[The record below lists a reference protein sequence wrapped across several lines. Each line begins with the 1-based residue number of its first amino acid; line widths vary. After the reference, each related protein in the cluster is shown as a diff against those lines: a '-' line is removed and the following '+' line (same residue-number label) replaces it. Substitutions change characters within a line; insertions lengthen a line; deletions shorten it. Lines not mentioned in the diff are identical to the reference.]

1 MNKLFSKGFVL
12 IISVILVFSGI
23 LNSCIFKDREDLSPL
38 DAVPL
43 TSSLVFKIKDFVEL
57 SESLKNKYPWWEIV
71 SKYEVFDPIRNN
83 VELFEMLSQK
93 YPEFK
98 KFSKGREVYGALN
111 VVGKDEKDYLFIISM
126 NSNSDKDY
134 IESFIEK
141 YIRDN
146 KFVSKKRKYNK
157 SNILEIYN
165 SEKTDLK
172 MVYTF
177 THNLLIFSYNSLLIE
192 ESLRQVELTSLIK
205 DNDFASLK
213 KTIDN
218 KADLNLFI
226 NHGRAND
233 LIKNYLSEYMV
244 NKAELLNSEKRWT
257 ELDFTFK
264 PEKIIVSG
272 FSKGD
277 EAGGYFSN
285 ILKGQ
290 KSGISK
296 IEEVIP
302 LSVPHFV
309 KFYISDLKLFSEEIK
324 NYRKNNNSLLKVEN
338 EIKDIEKRIG
348 INIEEFFSEI
358 FDKEVAVSGLA
369 TDQYLSDKRGAFY
382 VKVKSGSYTYK
393 KMLGIQELFFKAK
406 KLPKDELQRQFVIDD
421 QTKFMLHRCPID
433 NIPFLLFGRFFQST
447 KTNWFTVYN
456 NYILFADSYES
467 LCKILASNVLGE
479 TLLSDSGYS
488 KFQSGL
494 TTNNNFN
501 FYCNVPVSITISEV
515 FFKKDIA
522 DRIIRDNELKKFKN
536 FAWQVSNSG
545 NQIYNNAVITF
556 DPNIDTKPKTV
567 WQSRLSSP
575 SVFRPQFVD
584 NFQDPLNKDIVL
596 QDNENIFYLINNVGR
611 ILWQLKLESPI
622 LGEIHQIDFFKNG
635 KKQFVFNTSEKLY
648 VIDRNGNDV
657 GNFPL
662 TFRAKA
668 VNGVAVFDYEKNE
681 NYRFFIACEDHL
693 IYAYDQEG
701 ALVEGWE
708 LFKTD
713 HPVRFPLQH
722 FVIEGKD
729 YIIASDLMKDYILD
743 RKGSIRINT
752 DVVYQHS
759 AKNKVYFEKRT
770 SYHEPRIVTTDNEG
784 RIHRTYFNGSH
795 EVVEF
800 NKFDDTH
807 FFLASNVDDDEEL
820 EYIFVQKNQI
830 YVQENIGRS
839 LFTQKLD
846 CNIDY
851 LPGVYTFA
859 SNEKKIGVTCRS
871 SNKMFLFNINGSL
884 YNDFPLEGSSEFS
897 IGLINE
903 ESSNF
908 NLLTNSPDG
917 YLYNYYIKK

>member
-515 FFKKDIA
+515 F
-522 DRIIRDNELKKFKN
+522 LKK
-536 FAWQVSNSG
+536 
-545 NQIYNNAVITF
+545 
-556 DPNIDTKPKTV
+556 
-567 WQSRLSSP
+567 
-575 SVFRPQFVD
+575 
-584 NFQDPLNKDIVL
+584 
-596 QDNENIFYLINNVGR
+596 
-611 ILWQLKLESPI
+611 ILPT
-622 LGEIHQIDFFKNG
+622 G
-635 KKQFVFNTSEKLY
+635 
-648 VIDRNGNDV
+648 
-657 GNFPL
+657 
-662 TFRAKA
+662 
-668 VNGVAVFDYEKNE
+668 
-681 NYRFFIACEDHL
+681 
-693 IYAYDQEG
+693 
-701 ALVEGWE
+701 
-708 LFKTD
+708 
-713 HPVRFPLQH
+713 
-722 FVIEGKD
+722 
-729 YIIASDLMKDYILD
+729 
-743 RKGSIRINT
+743 
-752 DVVYQHS
+752 
-759 AKNKVYFEKRT
+759 
-770 SYHEPRIVTTDNEG
+770 
-784 RIHRTYFNGSH
+784 
-795 EVVEF
+795 
-800 NKFDDTH
+800 
-807 FFLASNVDDDEEL
+807 
-820 EYIFVQKNQI
+820 
-830 YVQENIGRS
+830 
-839 LFTQKLD
+839 
-846 CNIDY
+846 
-851 LPGVYTFA
+851 
-859 SNEKKIGVTCRS
+859 
-871 SNKMFLFNINGSL
+871 
-884 YNDFPLEGSSEFS
+884 
-897 IGLINE
+897 
-903 ESSNF
+903 
-908 NLLTNSPDG
+908 
-917 YLYNYYIKK
+917 